1 MVEWK
6 MVLLKI
12 RNVTRVFGAL
22 IALRDVSFEVNSSE
36 ILGLIGPNGAGKSTL
51 FNVISGFHRPDKGK
65 IFFKDTEI
73 TGLRVDRIAAM
84 GIGRIFQEPT
94 LFMQETVFEN
104 VFSGFHRHYR
114 EPAWKAFLHTPAA
127 NREDAAGRKKASEI
141 LDFMDLG
148 SMRDELAANL
158 PHGHQRSLAIAI
170 ALACG
175 PELLLLDEPV
185 TGMNPSETGVMIEK
199 IRQIRERGVTVLIV
213 EHDMRAVMSLCDR
226 IVVLNLGEKLVEG
239 PPAKIKNDPR
249 VIEAYLGKQVI

>member
-1 MVEWK
+1 

-12 RNVTRVFGAL
+12 KNVTRVFGAL
-22 IALRDVSFEVNSSE
+22 IALRDVSFEVNRSE

-51 FNVISGFHRPDKGK
+51 FNVISGFHHPDKGK

-84 GIGRIFQEPT
+84 GIARIFQEPT

-114 EPAWKAFLHTPAA
+114 QPAWKAFLHTPSA
-127 NREDAAGRKKASEI
+127 NREDALTREKTSEI
-141 LDFMDLG
+141 LDFMGLGDL
-148 SMRDELAANL
+148 RDELAANL

-185 TGMNPSETGVMIEK
+185 TGMNPSETEVMVEK
-199 IRQIRERGVTVLIV
+199 IRRIRERGVTVLIV

-226 IVVLNLGEKLVEG
+226 IVVLNLGEKLLEG
-239 PPAKIKNDPR
+239 PPDKIKNDQR

>member
-1 MVEWK
+1 
-6 MVLLKI
+6 MVLLKVK
-12 RNVTRVFGAL
+12 NVTRVFGAL

-51 FNVISGFHRPDKGK
+51 FNVISGFHHPDKGK
-65 IFFKDTEI
+65 IFFKDAEI
-73 TGLRVDRIAAM
+73 TGLRVDRIAGM
-84 GIGRIFQEPT
+84 GIARIFQEPT

-104 VFSGFHRHYR
+104 VFSGLHRHYR

-127 NREDAAGRKKASEI
+127 NREEEASRKKALEI
-141 LDFMDLG
+141 LDFMDLS

-185 TGMNPSETGVMIEK
+185 TGMNPSETGVMVEK

-226 IVVLNLGEKLVEG
+226 IVVLNLGEKLLEG
-239 PPAKIKNDPR
+239 TPDKIKNDPR